1 MSGARLIPWI
11 ALGGSLGA
19 AASLGV
25 TAPANGG
32 LGPSAFSLSD
42 AAAGVVLAGL
52 INVVGSF
59 GLGLLRG
66 RARRAGRPRH
76 PRLDAALG
84 VGFLGSFT
92 SFTAVS
98 STLAL
103 LAAEVALGMEPA
115 GWWILALMGTF
126 APVLLLLLS
135 LILGTMAA
143 GIGLRLGSGP
153 AGNARA
159 ERT

>member
-11 ALGGSLGA
+11 ALGGGVGA
-19 AASLGV
+19 AASLGL

-32 LGPSAFSLSD
+32 LGPSPFSLSD
-42 AAAGVVLAGL
+42 TAAGVVLAGL

-59 GLGLLRG
+59 ALGLLRG
-66 RARRAGRPRH
+66 RTRRAGRPGH
-76 PRLDAALG
+76 PHLEAALG
-84 VGFLGSFT
+84 TGFLGSFT

-103 LAAEVALGMEPA
+103 LSAEVALGMDPA
-115 GWWILALMGTF
+115 GWWILALMGTV

-135 LILGTMAA
+135 LLLGTMAA
-143 GIGLRLGSGP
+143 GIGLRLGSGHDD
-153 AGNARA
+153 GARA
-159 ERT
+159 ERA